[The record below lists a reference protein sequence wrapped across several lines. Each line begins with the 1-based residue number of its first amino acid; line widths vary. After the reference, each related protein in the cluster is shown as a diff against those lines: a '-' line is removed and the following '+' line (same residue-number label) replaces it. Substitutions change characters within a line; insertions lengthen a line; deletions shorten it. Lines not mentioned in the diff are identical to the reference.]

1 MAADTNQN
9 AASPVRLSDR
19 LGAAAGM
26 VTPGYRLCDVGC
38 DHAHIPIALLRA
50 GIIPRALGMDV
61 IPGPLAKARENL
73 ELYGEDRVRLRMSD
87 GLDAYR
93 PGEADSLMIT
103 GMGGKIIRDILLRE
117 PDKTLDFQEMILQP
131 QSDQWLVRKAL
142 RSLGAR
148 IDKETLILEDGKYY
162 PVIHAVNPG
171 HGREELPA
179 PRPVWG
185 PETIPEA
192 GLEAEDRF
200 GPCLLAG
207 KDPLL
212 HRFLIWQRGIHE
224 RILLSIDQ
232 SGDSSRHTERRVM
245 IEEIKNLIDTALT
258 IFDERQ

>member
-1 MAADTNQN
+1 MAADTNRN

-38 DHAHIPIALLRA
+38 DHAHIPIALLGA
-50 GIIPRALGMDV
+50 GIIPGALGMDV
-61 IPGPLAKARENL
+61 IPGPLEKARENL
-73 ELYGEDRVRLRMSD
+73 DLYGEDRVQLRMSD

-103 GMGGKIIRDILLRE
+103 GMGGRIIQDILLRE
-117 PDKTLDFQEMILQP
+117 PDKTLD
-131 QSDQWLVRKAL
+131 
-142 RSLGAR
+142 
-148 IDKETLILEDGKYY
+148 
-162 PVIHAVNPG
+162 VIHAVIPRE
-171 HGREELPA
+171 GRSDKPV

-185 PETIPEA
+185 PEISPAA

-200 GPCLLAG
+200 GPCLLAA

-212 HRFLIWQRGIHE
+212 HRFLVWQRGIHE
-224 RILLSIDQ
+224 RILSSIDQ
-232 SGDSSRHTERRVM
+232 SGDRERHAERRIM
-245 IEEIKNLIDTALT
+245 IAEIKNLIDTALT

>member
-1 MAADTNQN
+1 MAADTNRN

-38 DHAHIPIALLRA
+38 DHAHIPIALLGA
-50 GIIPRALGMDV
+50 GIIPGALGMDV
-61 IPGPLAKARENL
+61 IPGPLEKARENL
-73 ELYGEDRVRLRMSD
+73 DLYGEDRVQLRMSD

-103 GMGGKIIRDILLRE
+103 GMGGRIIQDILLRE

-142 RSLGAR
+142 RRLGTG
-148 IDKETLILEDGKYY
+148 IDREILILEDGKYY
-162 PVIHAVNPG
+162 PVIHAVIPRE
-171 HGREELPA
+171 GRSDKPV

-185 PETIPEA
+185 PEISPAA

-200 GPCLLAG
+200 GPCLLAA

-212 HRFLIWQRGIHE
+212 HRFLVWQRGIHE
-224 RILLSIDQ
+224 RILSSIDQ
-232 SGDSSRHTERRVM
+232 SGDRERHAERRIM
-245 IEEIKNLIDTALT
+245 IAEIKNLIDTALT

>member
-1 MAADTNQN
+1 MKI
-9 AASPVRLSDR
+9 VV
-19 LGAAAGM
+19 LGGGISTERH
-26 VTPGYRLCDVGC
+26 V
-38 DHAHIPIALLRA
+38 ALVSA
-50 GIIPRALGMDV
+50 TSV
-61 IPGPLAKARENL
+61 C
-73 ELYGEDRVRLRMSD
+73 
-87 GLDAYR
+87 
-93 PGEADSLMIT
+93 
-103 GMGGKIIRDILLRE
+103 
-117 PDKTLDFQEMILQP
+117 
-131 QSDQWLVRKAL
+131 KAL